1 MNRGN
6 DMVKNSVLLS
16 PLSLSAAAAAVCDVD
31 PRRLTRKK
39 GF

>member
-16 PLSLSAAAAAVCDVD
+16 PLSLSLLLLLLCVMSIEEEKN
-31 PRRLTRKK
+31 R
-39 GF
+39 F